1 MTLEEKTIELQSQ
14 FPPLKVEQIIE
25 ILKNFTPDEKV
36 VDEVEETSTEQVA
49 SETEVTSNEQVPEAG
64 NQDSSIAPDPVVE
77 QTNNA
82 GSDPLDSGDGE
93 LPFQD
98 YKFGEFKVGMSMQ
111 AMDATFDFRR
121 KYETVAKQSEV
132 YNPEN
137 DPFQYKFEVTP
148 EGKFKY
154 LYKGP
159 NDKDFVVQEDAYAS
173 SKIAQ
178 KLKHLDKNQL
188 ENLSKYENSL
198 DKQRQ
203 EIKMISSLPSFDEKM
218 EFLEIGSYDAKA
230 KDILAKVAEIDS
242 ALSNFGT
249 EKVTKTEKTLF
260 QYQDP
265 KTGEFK
271 NEKTTV
277 EDQTVINSK
286 QGENYFNK
294 LVELRKKLTEELK
307 KEFAENPLYNKQ
319 AEKEAEKLVAEMGFL
334 GRLENGIQKG
344 SVTLGESIASIPA
357 TIYDIAARFTDPV
370 MSALTGKEVVST
382 SKKFTESLGLSNPI
396 LDYYIAE
403 GEKLEA
409 INEAYDKANYKVQG
423 VAANFAAGRYLDA
436 VKQLGTGLGE
446 SMPVSISMMLGGGY
460 MKAGQFIAGGTLAFA
475 GPEIREMRENNPAM
489 SEFEVITD
497 SLALAAAETV
507 FGFVG
512 KGSIGR
518 TYRTILAKEGK
529 EKGVQVFKKGL
540 IDMYETAIKKYGA
553 IAGTLG
559 EGIEEVATQ
568 ITQNLIKGI
577 DPFTGVP
584 DAFLLGVG
592 GGGLYTSP
600 VNVAQAVGNVKSGI
614 TNRKIDNI
622 LTKNNLVSINEAFD
636 GLDVGDGIQ
645 GITPVQIDLLKVK
658 GSLQAVNARVDKQ
671 LSAGDITEAQ
681 ANSIKQKATNV
692 QGANNV
698 LSALDVTT
706 NQTELTALLI
716 EQKNLKNKIKQV
728 DNSSLTKAESEK
740 LNEVETQLGE
750 LITQDRN
757 LKNIEGAKAFA
768 EGLEGVGLEN
778 VKGTEDLIS
787 SVEAIEANGGE
798 VIGLAKDKDGNILP
812 AEDQNYG
819 FISRMSDGTTQVIL
833 NEVSALK
840 DNVATTAQHE
850 VLHALLDKIFV
861 NNDSAKIEAGKKLET
876 LLNSDGIELDA
887 LVANR
892 LNTASQQL
900 KDGDISE
907 AQYYEEVFT
916 LTSEG
921 LSNDQIVEN
930 KTLLDKFTD
939 FGRTLKSIFSGGK
952 LNISFRTGR
961 SALDF
966 VKGYNKAIKS
976 GKGADVAAKTGTIKG
991 TEVTEQGKA
1000 RTSERIYQKVE
1011 SLKDKLVD
1019 PNTKEETAFEIA
1031 NDPAMFNEIDRR
1043 LKFDADAIAREDV
1056 IRNFLYDDARGMLGL
1071 LKGYDP
1077 ARNDSIMGYLNSST
1091 AGGKLLDARLFEFF
1105 KNDPRYERIIQSTTD
1120 ENIQRKIESKTTGGK
1135 KTTTKPKARARTTP
1149 KASRKYPSTIL
1160 SNLGVSTKAEV
1171 DALFEEAIADDIA
1184 NFYKGEIK
1192 EFKDIKDIGPAVA
1205 ALMEKA
1211 TGLKANRFSKKNQ
1224 NIMKGDVVSGAVT
1237 ALQQLLNANADA
1249 DFAMLAEAA
1258 NIEGKS
1264 TSIPGKILEALF
1276 TKNSKDK
1283 YVRDTRKGLRDY
1295 KNIIDALNLEAK
1307 VKKGKDAIYRSADA
1321 QALKGLANLSLRNL
1335 IFEQAVPDPVA
1346 RTRTGA
1352 RFSNKIIKEAVNEVE
1367 NKGAKKFLEKT
1378 LSGNL
1383 DADAVEAEI
1392 NFIEDTAKT
1401 LGVDFTDAVDYLFT
1415 NEKRYKELRSKFNVR
1430 VGGKNEISSVANAAK
1445 LKKGYTSLIKGMIP
1459 KGKSFSDLPVSFQM
1473 ALMKTVGFGDA
1484 RIKIGGKPFTL
1495 QEYGLKR
1502 GEYGK
1507 LMQAVFGKDALIGTG
1522 TNLGTR
1528 DNVYAPSNW
1537 GEKGFRGKVEKIA
1550 DSYNNGDI
1558 TLDEAR
1564 AKVEDLLTPDK
1575 ETNIDDVL
1583 IANQRAVSDT
1593 YVSLINMFAADP
1605 TSENFATIIDILES
1619 QVNRATG
1626 IFKGLIPVTS
1636 FSIKPEKGT
1645 TKGKTANKRMHNE
1658 HLVELFNANKNFLN
1672 ILDKLRKG
1680 KITKEKA
1687 IFDAKVNA
1695 ASLEQAVISERMRVE
1710 KDADGASVRSFANPL
1725 TFLGKDAQFQI
1736 PIGIRRLPSG
1746 RIFTG
1751 TNLAEFIAQELSEKQ
1766 AKIISTASDASLS
1779 PEGIIVKN
1787 MINNKSIYQ
1796 GAKKQNTEMMPGPLG
1811 YARASQKQKTN
1822 QDIVGEL
1829 SNLDQALN
1837 EGRKIDKPVRKIR
1850 VFDFDDT
1857 LARSNSMII
1866 VNLPEQV
1873 QKITR
1878 TGDSVKVINTVYKG
1892 VVDLIAANN
1901 KIKSINFSSEASE
1914 PSRVRLYNTL
1924 ANKLKKDLGW
1934 DLDLFETTFL
1944 DEKQTDDFTLTKPTK
1959 QTSIKK
1965 LKSNLN
1971 FTEDIAGNFKTSFKI
1986 KNKKYN
1992 VALDK
1997 KGKGDYELNF
2007 SLVGEGT
2014 GKTFKINAT
2023 QFAEQAADLEAQGAK
2038 FDFAQFS
2045 KVVDGKKGPLFDVAK
2060 KIADKRGTEDL
2071 FILTARP
2078 QDAAGPIKAFM
2089 KALGIDIPLKNI
2101 TGLGDGTA
2109 AAKGRWIAG
2118 KAAEGYNDFYFA
2130 DDAVKNVQAVK
2141 DTLQQFDVKR
2151 KVQRAIPST
2160 IKQKVKF
2167 SRSSLKKTI
2176 NSPQYKKFKNNIKDR
2191 VLYHGGSETIN
2202 TIRDNNAVWF
2212 YLDDAEAAQMWGDG
2226 EVYSVKASDIQDM
2239 VVLPDLNDVGMFTN
2253 HLQEK
2258 FNLEQKLYDIRD
2270 ILKHPKADEMI
2281 AEWMDW
2287 SSKNDMTYD
2296 IGYNLYEKQNVTNGA
2311 AVTVLGVIPKNK
2323 IQQVSS
2329 KSSKKSLRGNQAVKD
2344 VLSQID
2350 VKSKVQQARAS
2361 KKKTFDTVVNDMIQ
2375 DSSGIESFKQFSA
2388 AKAKTVGRDKGR
2400 FDWLTMASSAED
2412 FKGLLYSLLGNGKK
2426 GESQYEFLKTNLID
2440 PYNKAEDSITQA
2452 KIAAANDFMALKE
2465 QFPGLPKTLETETG
2479 VGKFTY
2485 QHALRTYMWTQ
2496 QGMSIPGLSKT
2507 DVKKLNNFIKD
2518 DAKLQAFADQLI
2530 SIQKGKPYP
2539 KPGKDWLGGNLTTD
2553 IIGGIND
2560 VNRKEYQQEWQE
2572 NVDIIFSP
2580 ENLNK
2585 MEAAYGTRWRKS
2597 LENTLTRMKAGTNR
2611 LGYNDQT
2618 SAVLDWVNNS
2628 VGAVMFL
2635 NTRSALL
2642 QTISAV
2648 NFINWGDNNIIAAGK
2663 AFANQKQFWGD
2674 FMTLMNSDYLTQRRN
2689 GLKINVSESEI
2700 ADAVKDSKN
2709 KVKSAIAFLLSKGFV
2724 LTRYADSFAIASG
2737 GATFYRN
2744 RLNKYIKEGMSKEL
2758 ATEKAFQ
2765 DFRLVAEESQQSSSP
2780 DKISMQQASAAGR
2793 VILNWANT
2801 PMQYV
2806 RIQKRSIQ
2814 DLIAGRGDAKT
2825 HISRIAY
2832 YGVMQNLI
2840 FNALQQALFAIGFGD
2855 DDEDEEKSAAKKKQ
2869 DDKKIARV
2877 ANGMIDSQLKGL
2889 GIAGM
2894 GMVAAKNSLM
2904 KIYEESGK
2912 QRPEYEKAAI
2922 EALSFSPAI
2931 SSKYRKIVGGLKSFS
2946 WNMKEIK
2953 EKGFSLDNPAYLAGA
2968 QIITATTNIPID
2980 RVIKKANNIRGIM
2993 SEQSQMWQKVSMAL
3007 GWSSYDVG
3015 LPYYGG
3021 WDKPVE
3027 PTPAELKRQEIDVM
3041 KKNTST
3047 ADQTQMLLDLGLDKK
3062 QIKALRY
3069 EDARV
3074 KKIIELQ
3081 NKKKKDAGSQK

>member
-25 ILKNFTPDEKV
+25 ILKNFKPDEEV
-36 VDEVEETSTEQVA
+36 VEEVEETPTEEVV
-49 SETEVTSNEQVPEAG
+49 SETEVTSDEQTPEAG
-64 NQDSSIAPDPVVE
+64 NQDSSITPDPVVE
-77 QTNNA
+77 QTNNT
-82 GSDPLDSGDGE
+82 GSEPSDSGDGE
-93 LPFQD
+93 LPFID
-98 YKFGEFKVGMSMQ
+98 YKIGEARSIFEGGSLKQSDAARKFK
-111 AMDATFDFRR
+111 TT
-121 KYETVAKQSEV
+121 YETVAKQSEV

-148 EGKFKY
+148 EGQLDY
-154 LYKGP
+154 YYKSKD
-159 NDKDFVVQEDAYAS
+159 DKDFILQEDTYAS
-173 SKIAQ
+173 AKIAE
-178 KLKHLDKNQL
+178 KLNHLDKDQL
-188 ENLSKYENSL
+188 KNLKKYE
-198 DKQRQ
+198 DQAQ
-203 EIKMISSLPSFDEKM
+203 GQQAEIEMVSGLPTFDNVE
-218 EFLEIGSYDAKA
+218 ETIGADNLLIK
-230 KDILAKVAEIDS
+230 IGEIDS
-242 ALSNFGT
+242 ALNNFET
-249 EKVTKTEKTLF
+249 EKVTKKEKSLF
-260 QYQDP
+260 QYPDP
-265 KTGEFK
+265 ETGEFK

-277 EDQTVINSK
+277 ENQTVIKSK
-286 QGENYFNK
+286 KGKKYFDSLLEKRKK
-294 LVELRKKLTEELK
+294 LVESLK
-307 KEFAENPLYNKQ
+307 KEIDKDVKAQ
-319 AEKEAEKLVAEMGFL
+319 KEADKIISEMGFL
-334 GRLENGIQKG
+334 SKLNIDIQKG
-344 SVTLGESIASIPA
+344 STSLGEMIASVPS
-357 TIYDIAARFTDPV
+357 TMYDITSFLAGGDKPLYLGHGIVAAN
-370 MSALTGKEVVST
+370 LK
-382 SKKFTESLGLSNPI
+382 SNPI
-396 LDYYIAE
+396 LDYYIEE
-403 GEKLEA
+403 GEKLKATQED
-409 INEAYDKANYKVQG
+409 YDRVNYKIKG
-423 VAANFAAGRYLDA
+423 VAKNFAAGRYLDGF
-436 VKQLGTGLGE
+436 KQMASGLAE
-446 SMPVSISMMLGGGY
+446 SAPVSISMMLGGAY
-460 MKAGQFIAGGTLAFA
+460 MRAGSFITSGTIAFA
-475 GPEIREMRENNPAM
+475 GPEMREMREENPAM
-489 SEFEVITD
+489 SDLNVIKN
-497 SLALAAAETV
+497 SLALGAAETV

-518 TYRTILAKEGK
+518 SYRTIIAKEGK
-529 EKGVQVFKKGL
+529 EKGIQVFKKGL

-568 ITQNLIKGI
+568 ITQNLIKGK
-577 DPFTGVP
+577 DPFEGVP

-600 VNVAQAVGNVKSGI
+600 VNISQAVANVKSGI

-645 GITPVQIDLLKVK
+645 GITPVQMDLLKVK
-658 GSLQAVNARVDKQ
+658 GSLQAINTRADKQ

-681 ANSIKQKATNV
+681 ANSIKEKARNV
-692 QGANNV
+692 QGASNV
-698 LSALDVTT
+698 LNALEVTT
-706 NQTELTALLI
+706 NQTEFADLLI
-716 EQKNLKNKIKQV
+716 EQKNLKNKIKEV
-728 DNSSLTKAESEK
+728 DNSSLTKAESARLKEIDAE
-740 LNEVETQLGE
+740 LNSLV
-750 LITQDRN
+750 TQDRT
-757 LKNIEGAKAFA
+757 LKNIKGAEAFA
-768 EGLEGVGLEN
+768 EGLEGVGLEI

-798 VIGLAKDKDGNILP
+798 VVGLAKDENGNILA

-819 FISRMSDGTTQVIL
+819 FISRMGDGTTQVIL
-833 NEVSALK
+833 NEVSALQ

-861 NNDSAKIEAGKKLET
+861 NNSAAKIEAGKKLEA

-887 LVANR
+887 VITSR
-892 LNTASQQL
+892 LNQADKQF
-900 KDGDISE
+900 KDGEISE
-907 AQYYEEVFT
+907 EGYYEEVFT

-930 KTLLDKFTD
+930 TTLIDKFVD
-939 FGRTLKSIFSGGK
+939 FGRTLKSIFSRGK

-991 TEVTEQGKA
+991 TETTKQGKA
-1000 RTSERIYQKVE
+1000 RLSEKATRNKKLMQDIVEGDIGAATTIVEENSGLILDLLKFNPDVAQQSGVDSNDVLQAVTDMMTPGMVDITFKGRKKSLAEEYAEDKGEVSTFLGRLGVRAAEIYTAAG
-1011 SLKDKLVD
+1011 LD
-1019 PNTKEETAFEIA
+1019 PNKFVTESTSGSEARQIA
-1031 NDPAMFNEIDRR
+1031 
-1043 LKFDADAIAREDV
+1043 
-1056 IRNFLYDDARGMLGL
+1056 
-1071 LKGYDP
+1071 
-1077 ARNDSIMGYLNSST
+1077 
-1091 AGGKLLDARLFEFF
+1091 
-1105 KNDPRYERIIQSTTD
+1105 
-1120 ENIQRKIESKTTGGK
+1120 SKKT
-1135 KTTTKPKARARTTP
+1135 TTTKPKARARTTP

-1160 SNLGVSTKAEV
+1160 NNLGVSTKAEV

-1184 NFYKGEIK
+1184 NFYKSEIK

-1211 TGLKANRFSKKNQ
+1211 TGLKANRFSSKTQ
-1224 NIMKGDVVSGAVT
+1224 NIMKGDVESGAVT
-1237 ALQQLLNANADA
+1237 ALQQLLNINADA

-1276 TKNSKDK
+1276 VKNSKGK
-1283 YVRDTRKGLRDY
+1283 YIRDTRKGLKDY
-1295 KNIIDALNLEAK
+1295 KNIIDALNPEAK
-1307 VKKGKDAIYRSADA
+1307 KAKGKGAIYRSADA

-1383 DADAVEAEI
+1383 DADAIEAEI

-1430 VGGKNEISSVANAAK
+1430 VGGKNEISSLANAAR
-1445 LKKGYTSLIKGMIP
+1445 LKKGYTSLIKGVIP

-1605 TSENFATIIDILES
+1605 TNENFATIIDILES

-1680 KITKEKA
+1680 TITKEKA

-1710 KDADGASVRSFANPL
+1710 KDADGASVRSFADPL

-1736 PIGIRRLPSG
+1736 PIGTRRLPSG

-1766 AKIISTASDASLS
+1766 AKIISIASDASLS

-1787 MINNKSIYQ
+1787 MINNKSTYQ
-1796 GAKKQNTEMMPGPLG
+1796 GAKNQNTEMMPNALG
-1811 YARASQKQKTN
+1811 YSRASKKIKTN
-1822 QDIVGEL
+1822 QDVVGEL
-1829 SNLDQALN
+1829 NTLDQALN

-1857 LARSNSMII
+1857 LARSNSKVI
-1866 VNLPEQV
+1866 VNMP
-1873 QKITR
+1873 I
-1878 TGDSVKVINTVYKG
+1878 S
-1892 VVDLIAANN
+1892 
-1901 KIKSINFSSEASE
+1901 SIDKDMLDIVARRKFKKEFENL
-1914 PSRVRLYNTL
+1914 PSRLQGFNSL
-1924 ANKLKKDLGW
+1924 NDSQKLEVLKEVPGG
-1934 DLDLFETTFL
+1934 
-1944 DEKQTDDFTLTKPTK
+1944 TK
-1959 QTSIKK
+1959 
-1965 LKSNLN
+1965 
-1971 FTEDIAGNFKTSFKI
+1971 E
-1986 KNKKYN
+1986 
-1992 VALDK
+1992 
-1997 KGKGDYELNF
+1997 
-2007 SLVGEGT
+2007 
-2014 GKTFKINAT
+2014 INAT
-2023 QFAEQAADLEAQGAK
+2023 QFAEQAADLEAQGAT
-2038 FDFAQFS
+2038 FDFSQFEQ
-2045 KVVDGKKGPLFDVAK
+2045 VIDGKKGPLFDVAK

-2078 QDAAGPIKAFM
+2078 QTADGPIKAFM
-2089 KALGIDIPLKNI
+2089 KALGIDIPLGNI

-2130 DDAVKNVQAVK
+2130 DDAGKNVKAVK
-2141 DTLQQFDVKR
+2141 E
-2151 KVQRAIPST
+2151 
-2160 IKQKVKF
+2160 
-2167 SRSSLKKTI
+2167 
-2176 NSPQYKKFKNNIKDR
+2176 
-2191 VLYHGGSETIN
+2191 VL
-2202 TIRDNNAVWF
+2202 D
-2212 YLDDAEAAQMWGDG
+2212 
-2226 EVYSVKASDIQDM
+2226 
-2239 VVLPDLNDVGMFTN
+2239 
-2253 HLQEK
+2253 
-2258 FNLEQKLYDIRD
+2258 
-2270 ILKHPKADEMI
+2270 
-2281 AEWMDW
+2281 
-2287 SSKNDMTYD
+2287 
-2296 IGYNLYEKQNVTNGA
+2296 
-2311 AVTVLGVIPKNK
+2311 
-2323 IQQVSS
+2323 
-2329 KSSKKSLRGNQAVKD
+2329 
-2344 VLSQID
+2344 QID
-2350 VKSKVQQARAS
+2350 VKSRVQQARAS
-2361 KKKTFDTVVNDMIQ
+2361 KKQTFDTVVNDMIQ
-2375 DSSGIESFKQFSA
+2375 DSSGIESYKTFSA
-2388 AKAKTVGRDKGR
+2388 AKARTVGRDKGR

-2426 GESQYEFLKTNLID
+2426 GEAQYEFLKTNLID
-2440 PYNKAEDSITQA
+2440 PYNRAEDSITQA
-2452 KIAAANDFMALKE
+2452 KISAANDFMALKE

-2496 QGMSIPGLSKT
+2496 QGMSIPGLSKA
-2507 DVKKLNNFIKD
+2507 DARKLNKFITD

-2539 KPGKDWLGGNLTTD
+2539 EPGKDWLGGNLTTD
-2553 IIGGIND
+2553 IIGGINK
-2560 VNRKEYQQEWQE
+2560 VNRAQYQQEWQE

-2585 MEAAYGTRWRKS
+2585 MEAAYGTRWRKG
-2597 LENTLTRMKAGTNR
+2597 LENTLKRMKAGTNR

-2744 RLNKYIKEGMSKEL
+2744 RMNKYVKEGMSQEL
-2758 ATEKAFQ
+2758 AREKAFQ

-2806 RIQKRSIQ
+2806 RIQKRSLQ

-2832 YGVMQNLI
+2832 YGVIQNVI

-2855 DDEDEEKSAAKKKQ
+2855 DDDEKKQ
-2869 DDKKIARV
+2869 KSDDKKIARV

-2912 QRPEYEKAAI
+2912 QRSEYEKAAI

-3041 KKNTST
+3041 KKDTST

-3081 NKKKKDAGSQK
+3081 NKNKDAGSKK

>member
-25 ILKNFTPDEKV
+25 ILKNFKPDEEV
-36 VDEVEETSTEQVA
+36 VEEVEETPTEEVV
-49 SETEVTSNEQVPEAG
+49 SETEVTSDEQTPEAG
-64 NQDSSIAPDPVVE
+64 NQDSSITPDPVVE
-77 QTNNA
+77 QTNNT
-82 GSDPLDSGDGE
+82 GSEPSDSGDGE
-93 LPFQD
+93 LPFID
-98 YKFGEFKVGMSMQ
+98 YKIGEARSIFEGGSLKQSDAARKFK
-111 AMDATFDFRR
+111 TT
-121 KYETVAKQSEV
+121 YETVAKQSEV

-148 EGKFKY
+148 EGQLDY
-154 LYKGP
+154 YYKSKD
-159 NDKDFVVQEDAYAS
+159 DKDFILQEDTYAS
-173 SKIAQ
+173 AKIAE
-178 KLKHLDKNQL
+178 KLNHLDKDQL
-188 ENLSKYENSL
+188 KNLKKYE
-198 DKQRQ
+198 DQAQ
-203 EIKMISSLPSFDEKM
+203 GQQAEIEMVSGLPTFDNVE
-218 EFLEIGSYDAKA
+218 ETIGADNLLIK
-230 KDILAKVAEIDS
+230 IGEIDS
-242 ALSNFGT
+242 ALNNFET
-249 EKVTKTEKTLF
+249 EKVTKKEKSLF
-260 QYQDP
+260 QYPDP
-265 KTGEFK
+265 ETGEFK

-277 EDQTVINSK
+277 ENQTVIKSK
-286 QGENYFNK
+286 KGKKYFDSLLEKRKK
-294 LVELRKKLTEELK
+294 LVESLK
-307 KEFAENPLYNKQ
+307 KEIDKDVKAQ
-319 AEKEAEKLVAEMGFL
+319 KEADKIISEMGFL
-334 GRLENGIQKG
+334 SKLNIDIQKG
-344 SVTLGESIASIPA
+344 STSLGEMIASVPS
-357 TIYDIAARFTDPV
+357 TMYDITSFLAGGDKPLYLGHGIVAAN
-370 MSALTGKEVVST
+370 LK
-382 SKKFTESLGLSNPI
+382 SNPI
-396 LDYYIAE
+396 LDYYIEE
-403 GEKLEA
+403 GEKLKATQED
-409 INEAYDKANYKVQG
+409 YDRVNYKIKG
-423 VAANFAAGRYLDA
+423 VAKNFAAGRYLDGF
-436 VKQLGTGLGE
+436 KQMASGLAE
-446 SMPVSISMMLGGGY
+446 SAPVSISMMLGGAY
-460 MKAGQFIAGGTLAFA
+460 MRAGSFITSGTIAFA
-475 GPEIREMRENNPAM
+475 GPEMREMREENPAM
-489 SEFEVITD
+489 SDLNVIKN
-497 SLALAAAETV
+497 SLALGAAETV

-518 TYRTILAKEGK
+518 SYRTIIAKEGK
-529 EKGVQVFKKGL
+529 EKGIQVFKKGL

-568 ITQNLIKGI
+568 ITQNLIKGK
-577 DPFTGVP
+577 DPFEGVP

-600 VNVAQAVGNVKSGI
+600 VNISQAVANVKSGI

-645 GITPVQIDLLKVK
+645 GITPVQMDLLKVK
-658 GSLQAVNARVDKQ
+658 GSLQAINTRADKQ

-681 ANSIKQKATNV
+681 ANSIKEKARNV
-692 QGANNV
+692 QGASNV
-698 LSALDVTT
+698 LNALEVTT
-706 NQTELTALLI
+706 NQTEFADLLI
-716 EQKNLKNKIKQV
+716 EQKNLKNKIKEV
-728 DNSSLTKAESEK
+728 DNSSLTKAESARLKEIDAE
-740 LNEVETQLGE
+740 LNSLV
-750 LITQDRN
+750 TQDRT
-757 LKNIEGAKAFA
+757 LKNIKGAEAFA
-768 EGLEGVGLEN
+768 EGLEGVGLEI

-798 VIGLAKDKDGNILP
+798 VVGLAKDENGNILA

-819 FISRMSDGTTQVIL
+819 FISRMGDGTTQVIL
-833 NEVSALK
+833 NEVSALQ

-861 NNDSAKIEAGKKLET
+861 NNSAAKIEAGKKLEA

-887 LVANR
+887 VITSR
-892 LNTASQQL
+892 LNQADKQF
-900 KDGDISE
+900 KDGEISE
-907 AQYYEEVFT
+907 EGYYEEVFT

-930 KTLLDKFTD
+930 TTLIDKFVD
-939 FGRTLKSIFSGGK
+939 FGRTLKSIFSRGK

-991 TEVTEQGKA
+991 TETTKQGKA
-1000 RTSERIYQKVE
+1000 RLSEKATRNKKLMQDIVEGDIGAATTIVEENSGLILDLLKFNPDVAQQSGVDSNDVLQAVTDMMTPGMVDITFKGRKKSLAEEYAEDKGEVSTFLGRLGVRAAEIYTAAG
-1011 SLKDKLVD
+1011 LD
-1019 PNTKEETAFEIA
+1019 PNKFVTESTSGSEARQIA
-1031 NDPAMFNEIDRR
+1031 
-1043 LKFDADAIAREDV
+1043 
-1056 IRNFLYDDARGMLGL
+1056 
-1071 LKGYDP
+1071 
-1077 ARNDSIMGYLNSST
+1077 
-1091 AGGKLLDARLFEFF
+1091 
-1105 KNDPRYERIIQSTTD
+1105 
-1120 ENIQRKIESKTTGGK
+1120 SKKT
-1135 KTTTKPKARARTTP
+1135 TTTKPKARARTTP

-1211 TGLKANRFSKKNQ
+1211 TGLKANRFSSKTQ
-1224 NIMKGDVVSGAVT
+1224 NIMKGDVESGAVT
-1237 ALQQLLNANADA
+1237 ALQQLLNINADA

-1276 TKNSKDK
+1276 VKNSKGK
-1283 YVRDTRKGLRDY
+1283 YIRDTRKGLKDY
-1295 KNIIDALNLEAK
+1295 KNIIDALNPEAK
-1307 VKKGKDAIYRSADA
+1307 KAKGKGAIYRSADA

-1352 RFSNKIIKEAVNEVE
+1352 RFS
-1367 NKGAKKFLEKT
+1367 T
-1378 LSGNL
+1378 
-1383 DADAVEAEI
+1383 
-1392 NFIEDTAKT
+1392 
-1401 LGVDFTDAVDYLFT
+1401 
-1415 NEKRYKELRSKFNVR
+1415 
-1430 VGGKNEISSVANAAK
+1430 
-1445 LKKGYTSLIKGMIP
+1445 
-1459 KGKSFSDLPVSFQM
+1459 
-1473 ALMKTVGFGDA
+1473 
-1484 RIKIGGKPFTL
+1484 
-1495 QEYGLKR
+1495 
-1502 GEYGK
+1502 
-1507 LMQAVFGKDALIGTG
+1507 
-1522 TNLGTR
+1522 
-1528 DNVYAPSNW
+1528 
-1537 GEKGFRGKVEKIA
+1537 
-1550 DSYNNGDI
+1550 
-1558 TLDEAR
+1558 
-1564 AKVEDLLTPDK
+1564 
-1575 ETNIDDVL
+1575 
-1583 IANQRAVSDT
+1583 
-1593 YVSLINMFAADP
+1593 
-1605 TSENFATIIDILES
+1605 
-1619 QVNRATG
+1619 
-1626 IFKGLIPVTS
+1626 
-1636 FSIKPEKGT
+1636 
-1645 TKGKTANKRMHNE
+1645 
-1658 HLVELFNANKNFLN
+1658 
-1672 ILDKLRKG
+1672 
-1680 KITKEKA
+1680 
-1687 IFDAKVNA
+1687 
-1695 ASLEQAVISERMRVE
+1695 
-1710 KDADGASVRSFANPL
+1710 
-1725 TFLGKDAQFQI
+1725 
-1736 PIGIRRLPSG
+1736 
-1746 RIFTG
+1746 
-1751 TNLAEFIAQELSEKQ
+1751 
-1766 AKIISTASDASLS
+1766 
-1779 PEGIIVKN
+1779 
-1787 MINNKSIYQ
+1787 
-1796 GAKKQNTEMMPGPLG
+1796 KKQNTNT
-1811 YARASQKQKTN
+1811 KQKSGSQRLDETAIKEVLEDVRTDRSKKRKVLVDVFGSIFPSQVFRSVNFTSGNKVSSLAKRGFDIINIADKIQDPKLRQEAKDLIAEGVILELESIRRDAEKNTPDFSEAEITQIREALTSKAGKDYKLRLSKLDLHNKGVDLMIDKELEVAKTSEEAFAVLRDFMYHYSLNANMNRNQATN
-1822 QDIVGEL
+1822 AGTESGAIFTKDGKTRRRDKVTDEHVFQAIEHANAKLQLYRNIINAEKSGDKKKIAAAENSLKRYKKWIKDNYWQIALKNESDVVKG
-1829 SNLDQALN
+1829 NLVDANGNTWRDSGGTSHPILMEALN
-1837 EGRKIDKPVRKIR
+1837 KAIKSGKDADWDAVPSSLLRYFNGYKNKNGDSASLNPNNLEVFGKNVAVDFNVEVAPNLRQNINVVQLQGRLINQVILTEAGILTGDNAVTKAKARKLLDFQLEAEVSKARQSKKINNLAPNSLKIEGDQDANTVKVVNELNTFDKALAEGRKLDKPVKKIR

-1857 LARSNSMII
+1857 LARSNSKVI
-1866 VNLPEQV
+1866 VIKPMSQIDTDMLDIVARRKFKKEFENLPSYKQNYDSLNEQ
-1873 QKITR
+1873 QKLEVLKET
-1878 TGDSVKVINTVYKG
+1878 
-1892 VVDLIAANN
+1892 
-1901 KIKSINFSSEASE
+1901 
-1914 PSRVRLYNTL
+1914 PS
-1924 ANKLKKDLGW
+1924 A
-1934 DLDLFETTFL
+1934 TT
-1944 DEKQTDDFTLTKPTK
+1944 E
-1959 QTSIKK
+1959 
-1965 LKSNLN
+1965 
-1971 FTEDIAGNFKTSFKI
+1971 
-1986 KNKKYN
+1986 
-1992 VALDK
+1992 
-1997 KGKGDYELNF
+1997 
-2007 SLVGEGT
+2007 
-2014 GKTFKINAT
+2014 INAT
-2023 QFAEQAADLEAQGAK
+2023 QFAEQAADLEAQGVT
-2038 FDFAQFS
+2038 FDFSQFEQ
-2045 KVVDGKKGPLFDVAK
+2045 VIDGKKGPLFDVAK
-2060 KIADKRGTEDL
+2060 KIADTRGTEDL

-2078 QDAAGPIKAFM
+2078 QTAAGPIKAFM
-2089 KALGIDIPLKNI
+2089 KALGIDIPLGNI
-2101 TGLGDGTA
+2101 TGLADGTA

-2130 DDAVKNVQAVK
+2130 DDAGKNVKAVK
-2141 DTLQQFDVKR
+2141 E
-2151 KVQRAIPST
+2151 
-2160 IKQKVKF
+2160 
-2167 SRSSLKKTI
+2167 
-2176 NSPQYKKFKNNIKDR
+2176 
-2191 VLYHGGSETIN
+2191 VL
-2202 TIRDNNAVWF
+2202 D
-2212 YLDDAEAAQMWGDG
+2212 
-2226 EVYSVKASDIQDM
+2226 
-2239 VVLPDLNDVGMFTN
+2239 
-2253 HLQEK
+2253 
-2258 FNLEQKLYDIRD
+2258 
-2270 ILKHPKADEMI
+2270 
-2281 AEWMDW
+2281 
-2287 SSKNDMTYD
+2287 
-2296 IGYNLYEKQNVTNGA
+2296 
-2311 AVTVLGVIPKNK
+2311 
-2323 IQQVSS
+2323 
-2329 KSSKKSLRGNQAVKD
+2329 
-2344 VLSQID
+2344 QID
-2350 VKSKVQQARAS
+2350 VKSRVQQARAS
-2361 KKKTFDTVVNDMIQ
+2361 KKQTFDTVVNDMIQ
-2375 DSSGIESFKQFSA
+2375 DSSGIESYKTFSA
-2388 AKAKTVGRDKGR
+2388 AKARTVGRDKGR

-2426 GESQYEFLKTNLID
+2426 GEAQYEFLKTNLID
-2440 PYNKAEDSITQA
+2440 PYNRAEDSITQA
-2452 KIAAANDFMALKE
+2452 KISAANDFMALKE

-2496 QGMSIPGLSKT
+2496 QGMSIPGLSKA
-2507 DVKKLNNFIKD
+2507 DARKLNKFITD

-2539 KPGKDWLGGNLTTD
+2539 EPGKDWLGGNLTTD
-2553 IIGGIND
+2553 IIGGINK
-2560 VNRKEYQQEWQE
+2560 VNRAQYQQEWQE

-2585 MEAAYGTRWRKS
+2585 MEAAYGTRWRKG
-2597 LENTLTRMKAGTNR
+2597 LENTLKRMKAGTNR

-2744 RLNKYIKEGMSKEL
+2744 RMNKYVKEGMSQEL
-2758 ATEKAFQ
+2758 AREKAFQ

-2806 RIQKRSIQ
+2806 RIQKRSLQ

-2832 YGVMQNLI
+2832 YGVIQNVI

-2855 DDEDEEKSAAKKKQ
+2855 DDDEKKQ
-2869 DDKKIARV
+2869 KSDDKKIARV

-2912 QRPEYEKAAI
+2912 QRSEYEKAAI

-3041 KKNTST
+3041 KKDTST

-3081 NKKKKDAGSQK
+3081 NKNKDAGSKK

>member
-25 ILKNFTPDEKV
+25 ILKNFKPDEEV
-36 VDEVEETSTEQVA
+36 VEEVEETPTEEVV
-49 SETEVTSNEQVPEAG
+49 SETEVTNDEQTPEAG
-64 NQDSSIAPDPVVE
+64 NQDSSITPDPVVE
-77 QTNNA
+77 QTNNT
-82 GSDPLDSGDGE
+82 GSEPSDSGDGE
-93 LPFQD
+93 LPSQELEQEKIKNPWQGLYD
-98 YKFGEFKVGMSMQ
+98 YSENISERDA
-111 AMDATFDFRR
+111 AMDDYRNYKK
-121 KYETVAKQSEV
+121 KYETVSKQGEV
-132 YNPEN
+132 YSPEN
-137 DPFQYKFEVTP
+137 DSFQYKFDISP
-148 EGKFKY
+148 EGKLEY
-154 LYKGP
+154 YYKGP
-159 NDKDFVVQEDAYAS
+159 NDDEFVVQKDNYQSA
-173 SKIAQ
+173 KIAE
-178 KLKHLDKNQL
+178 KLNHLDKKQL
-188 ENLSKYENSL
+188 QSLSEYENGL
-198 DKQRQ
+198 EMQRQ
-203 EIKMISSLPSFDEKM
+203 EIEMISTLPSFDEEM
-218 EFLEIGSYDAKA
+218 DFLKIGSYDAKA

-249 EKVTKTEKTLF
+249 KKVTKTEKTLF
-260 QYQDP
+260 QYPDP

-294 LVELRKKLTEELK
+294 LLELRKKLTKELK
-307 KEFAENPLYNKQ
+307 NEFAANPLYNKQ
-319 AEKEAEKLVAEMGFL
+319 DEKEAEKLAAEMGYI
-334 GRLENGIQKG
+334 GRLQNALQSG
-344 SVTLGESIASIPA
+344 SVSLGEMIASVPA
-357 TIYDIAARFTDPV
+357 TIYDVAALPQNLIAEYTGADIET
-370 MSALTGKEVVST
+370 SAA
-382 SKKFTESLGLSNPI
+382 KFSEDLGLSNPI
-396 LDYYIAE
+396 LDYYIDE

-409 INEAYDKANYKVQG
+409 INQAYDKANYKVQG
-423 VAANFAAGRYLDA
+423 VAANFSKGNFIDGF
-436 VKQLGTGLGE
+436 KQMGTGLAE
-446 SMPVSISMMLGGGY
+446 SAPVSISMMLGGGY

-489 SEFEVITD
+489 SEFDIITS
-497 SLALAAAETV
+497 SLGLASAETV
-507 FGFVG
+507 FGFIG

-658 GSLQAVNARVDKQ
+658 GSLQAINARADQQ

-681 ANSIKQKATNV
+681 ANSIKQKARNV

-728 DNSSLTKAESEK
+728 DNSSLTKAESER

-861 NNDSAKIEAGKKLET
+861 NNDSAKIEAGKKLEA

-887 LVANR
+887 LVTNR

-930 KTLLDKFTD
+930 KNLLDKFTD

-1000 RTSERIYQKVE
+1000 RPSERIYQKVE
-1011 SLKDKLVD
+1011 SFKDKLVN
-1019 PNTKEETAFEIA
+1019 PKTKTEAAFEIA

-1056 IRNFLYDDARGMLGL
+1056 IRNFLYDESRGMLGL

-1120 ENIQRKIESKTTGGK
+1120 ENIQRKIESKTTSGK

-1224 NIMKGDVVSGAVT
+1224 NIMKSDVESGAVT

-1295 KNIIDALNLEAK
+1295 KNIIDALDLEAK
-1307 VKKGKDAIYRSADA
+1307 EKKGKDAIYRSADA

-1352 RFSNKIIKEAVNEVE
+1352 RFSTKKQNTNTKQKSGSQRLDETVIKEVLEDVRTDRSKKRKVLVDVFGSIFPSQVFRSVNFTSGNKVSSLAKRGFDIINIADRIQDPKLRQEAKDLIAEGVILELESIRRDAIKNTPDFSEAEITQIKEALTSKAGKDYKLRLSKLDLH
-1367 NKGAKKFLEKT
+1367 NKGVDLMIDKELE
-1378 LSGNL
+1378 
-1383 DADAVEAEI
+1383 V
-1392 NFIEDTAKT
+1392 AKT
-1401 LGVDFTDAVDYLFT
+1401 SEEAFAVLRDFMYHYSLNANMNRNQATNAGTESGAIFTKDGKTRRRDKVTDEHVFQAIEHANAKLQLYRNIINAEKSGDKKKIAAAENSL
-1415 NEKRYKELRSKFNVR
+1415 KRYKEWIKDNYWQIAL
-1430 VGGKNEISSVANAAK
+1430 KNESDVVKGNLIDADGNTWKDSGGTSHPVLMEALNKAIKSGKDADWDAVPSSM
-1445 LKKGYTSLIKGMIP
+1445 LRYFSGYGTVDSNGNWSPSSLNP
-1459 KGKSFSDLPVSFQM
+1459 NNL
-1473 ALMKTVGFGDA
+1473 
-1484 RIKIGGKPFTL
+1484 
-1495 QEYGLKR
+1495 E
-1502 GEYGK
+1502 
-1507 LMQAVFGKDALIGTG
+1507 VFGKNVAEDFNVEVAPNLRQNINVVQLQGRLINQVILTEAGILTGDDAVT
-1522 TNLGTR
+1522 
-1528 DNVYAPSNW
+1528 
-1537 GEKGFRGKVEKIA
+1537 
-1550 DSYNNGDI
+1550 
-1558 TLDEAR
+1558 R
-1564 AKVEDLLTPDK
+1564 AKARKLLDFQL
-1575 ETNIDDVL
+1575 ETE
-1583 IANQRAVSDT
+1583 VSKARQ
-1593 YVSLINMFAADP
+1593 SKKIN
-1605 TSENFATIIDILES
+1605 
-1619 QVNRATG
+1619 
-1626 IFKGLIPVTS
+1626 
-1636 FSIKPEKGT
+1636 
-1645 TKGKTANKRMHNE
+1645 
-1658 HLVELFNANKNFLN
+1658 
-1672 ILDKLRKG
+1672 
-1680 KITKEKA
+1680 
-1687 IFDAKVNA
+1687 
-1695 ASLEQAVISERMRVE
+1695 
-1710 KDADGASVRSFANPL
+1710 
-1725 TFLGKDAQFQI
+1725 
-1736 PIGIRRLPSG
+1736 
-1746 RIFTG
+1746 
-1751 TNLAEFIAQELSEKQ
+1751 NLAPNSLKIEGDQDANTVKVVNEL
-1766 AKIISTASDASLS
+1766 
-1779 PEGIIVKN
+1779 
-1787 MINNKSIYQ
+1787 
-1796 GAKKQNTEMMPGPLG
+1796 NTFD
-1811 YARASQKQKTN
+1811 K
-1822 QDIVGEL
+1822 
-1829 SNLDQALN
+1829 ALA
-1837 EGRKIDKPVRKIR
+1837 EGRKLEKPVKKIR

-1857 LARSNSMII
+1857 LARSNSKVI
-1866 VNLPEQV
+1866 VIKPMSQIDTDMLDIVARRKFKKEFENLPGYKQNYDSLNEQ
-1873 QKITR
+1873 QKLE
-1878 TGDSVKVINTVYKG
+1878 V
-1892 VVDLIAANN
+1892 
-1901 KIKSINFSSEASE
+1901 
-1914 PSRVRLYNTL
+1914 
-1924 ANKLKKDLGW
+1924 LK
-1934 DLDLFETTFL
+1934 ETPGAT
-1944 DEKQTDDFTLTKPTK
+1944 
-1959 QTSIKK
+1959 
-1965 LKSNLN
+1965 
-1971 FTEDIAGNFKTSFKI
+1971 TE
-1986 KNKKYN
+1986 
-1992 VALDK
+1992 
-1997 KGKGDYELNF
+1997 
-2007 SLVGEGT
+2007 
-2014 GKTFKINAT
+2014 INAT
-2023 QFAEQAADLEAQGAK
+2023 QFAEQAADLEAQGAT
-2038 FDFAQFS
+2038 FDFSQFEQ
-2045 KVVDGKKGPLFDVAK
+2045 VIDGKKGPLFDVAK
-2060 KIADKRGTEDL
+2060 KIADTRGTEDL

-2078 QDAAGPIKAFM
+2078 QTAAGPIKAFM
-2089 KALGIDIPLKNI
+2089 KALGIDIPLGNI
-2101 TGLGDGTA
+2101 TGLADGTA

-2130 DDAVKNVQAVK
+2130 DDAGKNVKAVK
-2141 DTLQQFDVKR
+2141 E
-2151 KVQRAIPST
+2151 
-2160 IKQKVKF
+2160 
-2167 SRSSLKKTI
+2167 
-2176 NSPQYKKFKNNIKDR
+2176 
-2191 VLYHGGSETIN
+2191 VL
-2202 TIRDNNAVWF
+2202 D
-2212 YLDDAEAAQMWGDG
+2212 
-2226 EVYSVKASDIQDM
+2226 
-2239 VVLPDLNDVGMFTN
+2239 
-2253 HLQEK
+2253 
-2258 FNLEQKLYDIRD
+2258 
-2270 ILKHPKADEMI
+2270 
-2281 AEWMDW
+2281 
-2287 SSKNDMTYD
+2287 
-2296 IGYNLYEKQNVTNGA
+2296 
-2311 AVTVLGVIPKNK
+2311 
-2323 IQQVSS
+2323 
-2329 KSSKKSLRGNQAVKD
+2329 
-2344 VLSQID
+2344 QID

-2361 KKKTFDTVVNDMIQ
+2361 TKQTFDTIVNDMIES
-2375 DSSGIESFKQFSA
+2375 SSGIESYKTFSA
-2388 AKAKTVGRDKGR
+2388 AKARTVGRDKGR
-2400 FDWLTMASSAED
+2400 FDWLTLASSAED
-2412 FKGLLYSLLGNGKK
+2412 FKGLLYRLLGNGKK
-2426 GESQYEFLKTNLID
+2426 GEAQYEFLKTNLID
-2440 PYNKAEDSITQA
+2440 PYNRAEDSIIQA
-2452 KIAAANDFMALKE
+2452 KISAANDFMALKE

-2485 QHALRTYMWTQ
+2485 QHALRTYIWTQ

-2507 DVKKLNNFIKD
+2507 DVKKLNKFITD

-2539 KPGKDWLGGNLTTD
+2539 KPGKEWLGGNLTTD
-2553 IIGGIND
+2553 IIGGINK

-2585 MEAAYGTRWRKS
+2585 MEAAYGTRWRKA
-2597 LENTLTRMKAGTNR
+2597 LENSLARMKAGTNR
-2611 LGYNDQT
+2611 LGYTDSSN
-2618 SAVLDWVNNS
+2618 AVLDWVNNS

-2648 NFINWGDNNIIAAGK
+2648 NFLNWGDNNIIKAGA
-2663 AFANQKQFWGD
+2663 AFANQKQYWAD
-2674 FMTLMNSDYLTQRRN
+2674 FMKLINSDYLVQRRN

-2700 ADAVKDSKN
+2700 ADAVKDSQN
-2709 KVKSAIAFLLSKGFV
+2709 KPKAAIAFLLSKGFV
-2724 LTRYADSFAIASG
+2724 FTRYADSFAIATG
-2737 GATFYRN
+2737 GSTFYRN
-2744 RLNKYIKEGMSKEL
+2744 RIKKYLKEGMDQKL
-2758 ATEKAFQ
+2758 AEQKAFE
-2765 DFRLVAEESQQSSSP
+2765 DFKDVAEESQQSSDPS
-2780 DKISMQQASAAGR
+2780 KISMQQASGAGR

-2806 RIQKRSIQ
+2806 RIQKRDLQ
-2814 DLIAGRGDAKT
+2814 DLIAGRGDPKVKIA
-2825 HISRIAY
+2825 RIAY
-2832 YGVMQNLI
+2832 YGVIQNLI
-2840 FNALQQALFAIGFGD
+2840 FNAMQQALFAIGFGD
-2855 DDEDEEKSAAKKKQ
+2855 DDEDEDPKKKAR
-2869 DDKKIARV
+2869 DDKRIARV

-2894 GMVAAKNSLM
+2894 GMLSVKNTLM
-2904 KIYEESGK
+2904 KIYEESK
-2912 QRPEYEKAAI
+2912 KKRPEYEAASI

-2931 SSKYRKIVGGLKSFS
+2931 SSKYRKFVGGLKSFS
-2946 WNMKEIK
+2946 WNMKEMK

-2968 QIITATTNIPID
+2968 QIVTAFTNIPID
-2980 RVIKKANNIRGIM
+2980 RVMKKANNIRGIL
-2993 SEQSQMWQKVSMAL
+2993 SEQSQMWQKVAMTL
-3007 GWSSYDVG
+3007 GYSSYDIG

-3027 PTPAELKRQEIDVM
+3027 PTPEELKKQEIDVM
-3041 KKNTST
+3041 KRDTNT
-3047 ADQTQMLLDLGLDKK
+3047 AEQTQMLLDLGLDKK

-3074 KKIIELQ
+3074 KKIIQLQ
-3081 NKKKKDAGSQK
+3081 NKKKDARSKK

>member
-1 MTLEEKTIELQSQ
+1 MSHITLLQYITQLQNLGLTQPQINEAAQEWKKIHTPKKVEEKPKEQVEVFEEVKVSEEGKPPAVAETGTTVAAETNEVSNLKSSSGEFSSTFIPEKIKTSEPTGFGELKGFGSNEYNAISRSIDKERQ
-14 FPPLKVEQIIE
+14 EQYDKLTVIA
-25 ILKNFTPDEKV
+25 TPDQVYKTKNKEYKYNFRNKDDGTSEIVYYSRNSSDDKNKEPEAFAEIEKNTI
-36 VDEVEETSTEQVA
+36 DYISASTTFQHMDQ
-49 SETEVTSNEQVPEAG
+49 SIMDQYEAG
-64 NQDSSIAPDPVVE
+64 NDLLSLYEKNPD
-77 QTNNA
+77 
-82 GSDPLDSGDGE
+82 
-93 LPFQD
+93 
-98 YKFGEFKVGMSMQ
+98 Y
-111 AMDATFDFRR
+111 
-121 KYETVAKQSEV
+121 
-132 YNPEN
+132 
-137 DPFQYKFEVTP
+137 
-148 EGKFKY
+148 
-154 LYKGP
+154 
-159 NDKDFVVQEDAYAS
+159 
-173 SKIAQ
+173 IAQ
-178 KLKHLDKNQL
+178 LTEISESTNSDLEALDL
-188 ENLSKYENSL
+188 EY
-198 DKQRQ
+198 
-203 EIKMISSLPSFDEKM
+203 
-218 EFLEIGSYDAKA
+218 
-230 KDILAKVAEIDS
+230 AEI
-242 ALSNFGT
+242 AN
-249 EKVTKTEKTLF
+249 
-260 QYQDP
+260 
-265 KTGEFK
+265 EF
-271 NEKTTV
+271 
-277 EDQTVINSK
+277 
-286 QGENYFNK
+286 
-294 LVELRKKLTEELK
+294 
-307 KEFAENPLYNKQ
+307 
-319 AEKEAEKLVAEMGFL
+319 
-334 GRLENGIQKG
+334 
-344 SVTLGESIASIPA
+344 
-357 TIYDIAARFTDPV
+357 
-370 MSALTGKEVVST
+370 
-382 SKKFTESLGLSNPI
+382 
-396 LDYYIAE
+396 
-403 GEKLEA
+403 
-409 INEAYDKANYKVQG
+409 
-423 VAANFAAGRYLDA
+423 
-436 VKQLGTGLGE
+436 
-446 SMPVSISMMLGGGY
+446 
-460 MKAGQFIAGGTLAFA
+460 
-475 GPEIREMRENNPAM
+475 
-489 SEFEVITD
+489 
-497 SLALAAAETV
+497 
-507 FGFVG
+507 
-512 KGSIGR
+512 
-518 TYRTILAKEGK
+518 
-529 EKGVQVFKKGL
+529 
-540 IDMYETAIKKYGA
+540 
-553 IAGTLG
+553 
-559 EGIEEVATQ
+559 
-568 ITQNLIKGI
+568 QNLIKLNDEDRASAVTKATEFVDNKEYVEKQRLQKEKFNKDSSYGEEVWNNYQKHRKQGKNNKQWNELYPEMELVWTQKFGLQVTKKGFKREVTKINEDWQSLYDSVIPSVVKAADGI
-577 DPFTGVP
+577 NNAEQLLKSQQITVGGKKYNTQDYINQIMVDTKASEISTELLIDKNEDFIKESGFDIRSEKIIPAIKHFLSNPLQAGLAGILATPEIIDRSDKQKEMELYQIKRKEALGKITSKEGSIMQFQTQAENKKKLLQALSKQIASGTYVTEDQIKKANRQLAAINQTHNQIIDLQKKKYKELDDLLVENKNADELINDLSRNYNLLPIMIDNTVNSFTEMGQGVEEIIYRVATAP
-584 DAFLLGVG
+584 REIVAALDEKFDTKKFSAFDNVWNYSRNLILDTWSKKRDVANKNVDKFQKDLMDGVADSMSIEDIRDADDFGRYLFATTGAIIPQIGVMVATGGFGVG
-592 GGGLYTSP
+592 IVT
-600 VNVAQAVGNVKSGI
+600 AQAGGQKFKQYEQEMLESKKAFDAWNRPETEKGGSKPVKKPGETDEYYAYRLEVWKSKKPEEINYNLTQMWGGALTMMGAEAVMGRLI
-614 TNRKIDNI
+614 SLPMINRAKAFTPSRVKRGWTKAYIDSLKSRATTYGVDVVSEGLEEVFTEVAANLYDRKILGKDV
-622 LTKNNLVSINEAFD
+622 NLFD
-636 GLDVGDGIQ
+636 GAPDNFFSGLLMANGFKTPALFAPYVNAASTPGDKINVQ
-645 GITPVQIDLLKVK
+645 ERQSLIKSKINSLAQNPNMSKESKLALETEIADLTLELNNDIVLVMNRYSDMPREQID
-658 GSLQAVNARVDKQ
+658 
-671 LSAGDITEAQ
+671 
-681 ANSIKQKATNV
+681 
-692 QGANNV
+692 
-698 LSALDVTT
+698 
-706 NQTELTALLI
+706 ELGNI
-716 EQKNLKNKIKQV
+716 EQQTFQIDQQIQTIQSDTNFVFGKEKEIEQLKNKRNNLTGKK
-728 DNSSLTKAESEK
+728 NSLLEPYVTK
-740 LNEVETQLGE
+740 
-750 LITQDRN
+750 D
-757 LKNIEGAKAFA
+757 A
-768 EGLEGVGLEN
+768 EGRITGGGFISPKTRQIDAGARVIAGQLDGVGVES
-778 VKGTEDLIS
+778 VSDTESLLSVVATVES
-787 SVEAIEANGGE
+787 SGGE
-798 VIGLAKDKDGNILP
+798 VIGLQRDTDGNVLP
-812 AEDQNYG
+812 AEQQGYG
-819 FISRMSDGTTQVIL
+819 VISRLPDGSRQVII
-833 NEVSALK
+833 NQVSAAK
-840 DNVATTAQHE
+840 DNIATTTQHE
-850 VLHALLDKIFV
+850 VLHAFLDQIFV
-861 NNDSAKIEAGKKLET
+861 NDSAAKTKAGKALNDFLQSDSVNLDQNLQNRFDQYKADFDAIMKNP
-876 LLNSDGIELDA
+876 NSD
-887 LVANR
+887 
-892 LNTASQQL
+892 LNDKQQ
-900 KDGDISE
+900 
-907 AQYYEEVFT
+907 AEERYFEEIIT

-921 LSNDQIVEN
+921 LTANQIQENAAVEAEAETVGDVLSDVYSEN
-930 KTLLDKFTD
+930 NQAA
-939 FGRTLKSIFSGGK
+939 
-952 LNISFRTGR
+952 LNISFDTGKGV
-961 SALDF
+961 LDF
-966 VKGYNKAIKS
+966 VRGFNQAVEG
-976 GKGADVAAKTGTIKG
+976 GKGLTQQQLDLASSEGSTTQQD
-991 TEVTEQGKA
+991 KA
-1000 RTSERIYQKVE
+1000 RTSEQAPRNKKLMQDIVEGDIGAATTLVQENSGLILDLLKFNPDVAQQSGVDSNDVLQAVTDMMTPGMVDITFKGRKKSLAEEYAQDKGEVSTFLGRLGVRAAEIYTAAG
-1011 SLKDKLVD
+1011 LD
-1019 PNTKEETAFEIA
+1019 PNKFVTESTSGSEARQIA
-1031 NDPAMFNEIDRR
+1031 
-1043 LKFDADAIAREDV
+1043 
-1056 IRNFLYDDARGMLGL
+1056 
-1071 LKGYDP
+1071 
-1077 ARNDSIMGYLNSST
+1077 
-1091 AGGKLLDARLFEFF
+1091 
-1105 KNDPRYERIIQSTTD
+1105 
-1120 ENIQRKIESKTTGGK
+1120 SKKT
-1135 KTTTKPKARARTTP
+1135 TTTKPKARARTTP

-1160 SNLGVSTKAEV
+1160 GNLGVSTKAEV

-1237 ALQQLLNANADA
+1237 ALQQFLNINAEA

-1283 YVRDTRKGLRDY
+1283 YVRDTRKGLKDY
-1295 KNIIDALNLEAK
+1295 KNIIDALNPEAK
-1307 VKKGKDAIYRSADA
+1307 KAKGMDAVYRSSNA

-1352 RFSNKIIKEAVNEVE
+1352 RFSNKIIKEAVDEVE

-1383 DADAVEAEI
+1383 DADQIAQEI
-1392 NFIEDTAKT
+1392 NKIEDIAKV
-1401 LGVDFTDAVDYLFT
+1401 LGIDFTDVVDYLFT
-1415 NEKRYKELRSKFNVR
+1415 NEKRYKELRSKFDVR
-1430 VGGKNEISSVANAAK
+1430 VGGKNEISSLANAAR

-1605 TSENFATIIDILES
+1605 TNENFATIIDILES

-1680 KITKEKA
+1680 TITKEKA

-1710 KDADGASVRSFANPL
+1710 KDADGASVRSFADPL

-1736 PIGIRRLPSG
+1736 PIGTRRLPSG

-1766 AKIISTASDASLS
+1766 AKIISIASDASLS

-1787 MINNKSIYQ
+1787 MINNKSTYQ

-1829 SNLDQALN
+1829 STLDQALN

-1857 LARSNSMII
+1857 LARSNSKVI
-1866 VNLPEQV
+1866 VNMP
-1873 QKITR
+1873 I
-1878 TGDSVKVINTVYKG
+1878 S
-1892 VVDLIAANN
+1892 
-1901 KIKSINFSSEASE
+1901 SIDKDMLDIVARRKFKKEFENL
-1914 PSRVRLYNTL
+1914 PSRLQGFNSL
-1924 ANKLKKDLGW
+1924 NDSQKLEVLKEVPGG
-1934 DLDLFETTFL
+1934 
-1944 DEKQTDDFTLTKPTK
+1944 TK
-1959 QTSIKK
+1959 
-1965 LKSNLN
+1965 
-1971 FTEDIAGNFKTSFKI
+1971 E
-1986 KNKKYN
+1986 
-1992 VALDK
+1992 
-1997 KGKGDYELNF
+1997 
-2007 SLVGEGT
+2007 
-2014 GKTFKINAT
+2014 INAT
-2023 QFAEQAADLEAQGAK
+2023 QFAEQAADLEAQGAT
-2038 FDFAQFS
+2038 FDFSQFEQ
-2045 KVVDGKKGPLFDVAK
+2045 VIDGKKGPLFDVAK

-2078 QDAAGPIKAFM
+2078 QTADGPIRAFM
-2089 KALGIDIPLKNI
+2089 KALGVDIPLGNI

-2130 DDAVKNVQAVK
+2130 DDAGKNVKAVK
-2141 DTLQQFDVKR
+2141 E
-2151 KVQRAIPST
+2151 
-2160 IKQKVKF
+2160 
-2167 SRSSLKKTI
+2167 
-2176 NSPQYKKFKNNIKDR
+2176 
-2191 VLYHGGSETIN
+2191 VL
-2202 TIRDNNAVWF
+2202 D
-2212 YLDDAEAAQMWGDG
+2212 
-2226 EVYSVKASDIQDM
+2226 
-2239 VVLPDLNDVGMFTN
+2239 
-2253 HLQEK
+2253 
-2258 FNLEQKLYDIRD
+2258 
-2270 ILKHPKADEMI
+2270 
-2281 AEWMDW
+2281 
-2287 SSKNDMTYD
+2287 
-2296 IGYNLYEKQNVTNGA
+2296 
-2311 AVTVLGVIPKNK
+2311 
-2323 IQQVSS
+2323 
-2329 KSSKKSLRGNQAVKD
+2329 
-2344 VLSQID
+2344 QID

-2361 KKKTFDTVVNDMIQ
+2361 KKQTFDTVVNDMIQ
-2375 DSSGIESFKQFSA
+2375 DSSGIESYKTFSA

-2426 GESQYEFLKTNLID
+2426 GEAQYEFLKTNLID

-2452 KIAAANDFMALKE
+2452 KISAANDFMALKE

-2507 DVKKLNNFIKD
+2507 DVKKLNKFITD

-2585 MEAAYGTRWRKS
+2585 MEAAYGTRWRKA

-2635 NTRSALL
+2635 NTKSALL

-2674 FMTLMNSDYLTQRRN
+2674 FMTLMNSDYLVQRRN

-2709 KVKSAIAFLLSKGFV
+2709 KVKAAIAFLLSKGFV
-2724 LTRYADSFAIASG
+2724 LTRYADSLAIASG

-2744 RLNKYIKEGMSKEL
+2744 RLNKYIKEGMDPKL
-2758 ATEKAFQ
+2758 AQEQAFQ
-2765 DFRLVAEESQQSSSP
+2765 DFRQIAEESQQSSSP

-2806 RIQKRSIQ
+2806 RIQKRALQ
-2814 DLIAGRGDAKT
+2814 DIIAGRGDAKV
-2825 HISRIAY
+2825 HMSRIAY
-2832 YGVMQNLI
+2832 YGVIQNLI
-2840 FNALQQALFAIGFGD
+2840 FNAMQQALFAIGFGD
-2855 DDEDEEKSAAKKKQ
+2855 DEEDEEKSAAKKKQ
-2869 DDKKIARV
+2869 DNNRIARA

-2889 GIAGM
+2889 GIAGA
-2894 GMVAAKNSLM
+2894 GMVAVKNTLM

-2968 QIITATTNIPID
+2968 QIITAVTNIPID
-2980 RVIKKANNIRGIM
+2980 RVIKKANNIRGIL
-2993 SEQSQMWQKVSMAL
+2993 SEQSQKWQKVL
-3007 GWSSYDVG
+3007 LFGGWSTWDVG

-3027 PTPAELKRQEIDVM
+3027 PTEAERKKQEIDVM
-3041 KKNTST
+3041 KRDTNT
-3047 ADQTQMLLDLGLDKK
+3047 AEQTQMLLDLGLDKK

-3081 NKKKKDAGSQK
+3081 NKNKDGKNKT